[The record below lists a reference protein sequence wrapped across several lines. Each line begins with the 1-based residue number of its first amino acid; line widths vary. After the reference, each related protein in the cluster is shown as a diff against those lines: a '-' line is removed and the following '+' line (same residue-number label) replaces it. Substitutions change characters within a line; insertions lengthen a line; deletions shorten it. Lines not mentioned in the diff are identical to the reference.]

1 MEIEIH
7 VVHYLV
13 ISTRYVVLRA
23 STGFF
28 TRKNLLAL
36 LISGRIDA

>member
-13 ISTRYVVLRA
+13 ISTVMLFCGIY
-23 STGFF
+23 GFF

-36 LISGRIDA
+36 LISVVDA

>member
-13 ISTRYVVLRA
+13 ISTVMLFCGIY
-23 STGFF
+23 GFF
-28 TRKNLLAL
+28 TPQKLA
-36 LISGRIDA
+36 GFADFR